1 MIENETFDIDKIIL
15 QREVE
20 IPFISYGKSNTVIA
34 SIKVEI
40 DLNNKTI
47 NVVNDGVDVR
57 GGLGNAVLQEVHL
70 ELSDLFHPNSK
81 FILDGILKNKNGK
94 EEHKQFNILEDLF

>member
-1 MIENETFDIDKIIL
+1 MSENETFDIDKIIL

-20 IPFISYGKSNTVIA
+20 IPFISYGKSNIVIA

-57 GGLGNAVLQEVHL
+57 CGLGIAVLQKAHL

>member
-1 MIENETFDIDKIIL
+1 MSENETFDIDKIIL

-57 GGLGNAVLQEVHL
+57 GGLGNAVLQKVHL

-94 EEHKQFNILEDLF
+94 EEHKQFNMLEDLF